1 MITRINSVPPP
12 VEEAGSDC
20 LLWRHRENDY
30 KAWFSSKNT
39 WNQIRRQGDTVEWSK
54 LIWFSHTVPRDSF
67 IAWLAI
73 RNRLST
79 GDHTQIW
86 GEHQSCRLCGEPNES
101 RDHLFFVC
109 PYSYTIWTELTSSL
123 LPRPNPDW
131 GITVTMLLSPRRS
144 NTDSCLLR
152 LSFQAVI
159 HSVWRERNSR
169 KHTGVYRT
177 AQQLTRFID
186 KTIRNRSSLR
196 YKSAEKCSA
205 LMIRWM
211 GRNE

>member
-1 MITRINSVPPP
+1 
-12 VEEAGSDC
+12 
-20 LLWRHRENDY
+20 
-30 KAWFSSKNT
+30 
-39 WNQIRRQGDTVEWSK
+39 
-54 LIWFSHTVPRDSF
+54 
-67 IAWLAI
+67 
-73 RNRLST
+73 
-79 GDHTQIW
+79 
-86 GEHQSCRLCGEPNES
+86 
-101 RDHLFFVC
+101 
-109 PYSYTIWTELTSSL
+109 
-123 LPRPNPDW
+123 
-131 GITVTMLLSPRRS
+131 MLLSPRRS